1 VLCTLSEPEF
11 SPLLKDLSE
20 REGAN
25 KAVGFSAGR
34 FCPPEDTGLCLGT
47 SVVVM
52 MGGGEEVANQP
63 APGREAYQNMPGYM
77 LANDNAPTSHAP
89 SPGEAHWPSK
99 GFRSGFL

>member
-1 VLCTLSEPEF
+1 MLCTLSEPEF

-52 MGGGEEVANQP
+52 MGVGGGKDAAPYSQCPRQP
-63 APGREAYQNMPGYM
+63 HRE
-77 LANDNAPTSHAP
+77 
-89 SPGEAHWPSK
+89 
-99 GFRSGFL
+99 